1 MESLFKTAA
10 VLLPVAY
17 GFTLWVYGRLFFTE
31 DEARYDAKAKV
42 SFGLTFGAHTVLLLA
57 LGGYYHRCPLGNQGE
72 ALLFMGWMLAF
83 IHLLSESTAETRR
96 MGFFTLGPITVC
108 AAAAAVFG
116 NSPFVGLEGRPS
128 SWFIFHIVA
137 ALVSYAGYCL
147 AAVLASLYLL
157 LHSRLKQKKFDL
169 TFRKLPP
176 LDKLDK
182 LSAMWAALGSLT
194 MLASSL
200 IGFLYVRHA
209 QLEGMQPREFAIY
222 AVLLVF
228 GFTAASRR
236 LWGWRGRRHAQW
248 VIFGFALLL
257 LTNLLGTHG
266 FKL

>member
-1 MESLFKTAA
+1 MESALKALQ
-10 VLLPVAY
+10 VLLPIAY
-17 GFTLWVYGRLFFTE
+17 GMTLWVYGRLFFTE
-31 DEARYDAKAKV
+31 DEAHYDAKAKTAFFAT
-42 SFGLTFGAHTVLLLA
+42 FGLHTFVLLSLA
-57 LGGYYHRCPLGNQGE
+57 VWHKRCPLTTQGE
-72 ALLFMGWMLAF
+72 AFLFMSWMLAI
-83 IHLLSESTAETRR
+83 IHLLSETTAETRR

-108 AAAAAVFG
+108 AFAALVFG
-116 NSPFVGLEGRPS
+116 SSEFQGLTGHPS

-147 AAVLASLYLL
+147 AAILAALYLL
-157 LHSRLKQKKFDL
+157 LHRRLKQKRFDL

-194 MLASSL
+194 MLTSSL

-209 QLEGMQPREFAIY
+209 KLSGMQTKELAIY
-222 AVLLVF
+222 LVLLVF

-236 LWGWRGRRHAQW
+236 LWGWRGKRHAQL
-248 VIFGFALLL
+248 VLLGFALLL
-257 LTNLLGTHG
+257 LTNFLGTHG

>member
-1 MESLFKTAA
+1 MESVFTAA
-10 VLLPVAY
+10 SALLPVAY

-31 DEARYDAKAKV
+31 DEARYDQKARL
-42 SFGLTFGAHTVLLLA
+42 SFWLTLGAHTVLLFA
-57 LGGYYHRCPLGNQGE
+57 LGGYYRRCPLGNQGE
-72 ALLFMGWMLAF
+72 ALLFMAWMLAI

-108 AAAAAVFG
+108 TVAAALFG
-116 NSPFVGLEGRPS
+116 NSPFAGLEGHAS

-147 AAVLASLYLL
+147 AAVLAVLYLV
-157 LHSRLKQKKFDL
+157 LHNRLKQKKFDL

-182 LSAMWAALGSLT
+182 LSAMWAALGSIT
-194 MLASSL
+194 MLMSSL

-209 QLEGMQPREFAIY
+209 KLEGMQPRELAIY
-222 AVLLVF
+222 LVLVVF
-228 GFTAASRR
+228 GFTALSRR
-236 LWGWRGRRHAQW
+236 AWGWRGRRHAQM
-248 VIFGFALLL
+248 VLFGFALLL

-266 FKL
+266 FKF